1 MSHLTKEETWI
12 PTLGGLWSIVNI
24 RSLSATAQMI
34 CKALPPSLP
43 INSSG
48 VWKPSLMFYQN
59 ATERTN
65 TVKTAQHYTKSPK
78 TCLEK
83 EIPKSIRKKR
93 QLRKCYAYIY
103 FFKSHKFQKQDQVN
117 FLFSLFT

>member
-1 MSHLTKEETWI
+1 MSHQTKEETWI
-12 PTLGGLWSIVNI
+12 PTLGDLWSIVNI

-34 CKALPPSLP
+34 CKALPPFLP
-43 INSSG
+43 INSL
-48 VWKPSLMFYQN
+48 WKPRLMFYQN

-65 TVKTAQHYTKSPK
+65 TVKTAQRYTKSPK
-78 TCLEK
+78 TGLEK

-117 FLFSLFT
+117 FLFILFT